1 MALTGTTLVGAISAR
16 DTLIQVTSATGF
28 VKGQTAQIDAEQVL
42 LNGNDPDAPTW
53 WNVTRG
59 YNGTRGIAHTAGAA
73 VVTGVAEDWPTPIP
87 PSVYSYGADT
97 TLQPLAGLH
106 ELNTGAA
113 TTFDIALPSIDQD
126 GLVMVI
132 TAKTA
137 HAYQVHCSQAFLG
150 QGAGEDEAVFG
161 GAIGDNMSLIAQN
174 GRWLVTGFEN
184 VTFAT

>member
-16 DTLIQVTSATGF
+16 DTLIQVASSTGF
-28 VKGQTAQIDAEQVL
+28 VKGQTAQIDAEDVL
-42 LNGNDPDAPTW
+42 LNGSNPDAPTW

-59 YNGTRGIAHTAGAA
+59 QNGTRSIAHTGGAA

-113 TTFDIALPSIDQD
+113 TVFDIASPGLSQD
-126 GLVMVI
+126 GLVMII

-137 HAYQVHCSQAFLG
+137 HAYQVIASAAFLG
-150 QGAGEDEAVFG
+150 EGAGEDEAVFG
-161 GAIGDNMSLIAQN
+161 GAIGDNLTIMAQA
-174 GRWLVTGFEN
+174 GRWLVLSSQN
-184 VTFAT
+184 ITFAT